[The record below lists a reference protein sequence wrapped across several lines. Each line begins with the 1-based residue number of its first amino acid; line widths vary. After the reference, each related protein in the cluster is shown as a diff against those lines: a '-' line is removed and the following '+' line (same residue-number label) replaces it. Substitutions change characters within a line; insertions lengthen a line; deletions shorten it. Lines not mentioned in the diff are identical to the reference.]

1 MSIAP
6 TIEAVTADK
15 KYDVVT
21 CIDVLVLSSV
31 DVNQALSQLLEL
43 TSDKGL
49 LVINVAAFPI
59 LYRYHD
65 VNCGVARR
73 FTYKSFMELLSNYN
87 VTVENYFYWNMLLS
101 PLLLCQAMLYR
112 IGSRFPRMF
121 SRKHSNSD
129 LVLPPF
135 PLNRILLI
143 ILALES
149 LMPTF
154 LRRIFGVVSLFN
166 FAQVLIIPLFVITF
180 R

>member
-1 MSIAP
+1 MFDAGCGCGGLLTKLRELSYVSTARGCEP
-6 TIEAVTADK
+6 YLGCSLLQSKNLDVHCNTIEAVTADK

-87 VTVENYFYWNMLLS
+87 VTVENYFYWNMLISSAALS
-101 PLLLCQAMLYR
+101 
-112 IGSRFPRMF
+112 
-121 SRKHSNSD
+121 SNALSD
-129 LVLPPF
+129 RLKVSTYVLSQT
-135 PLNRILLI
+135 L
-143 ILALES
+143 
-149 LMPTF
+149 
-154 LRRIFGVVSLFN
+154 
-166 FAQVLIIPLFVITF
+166 
-180 R
+180 